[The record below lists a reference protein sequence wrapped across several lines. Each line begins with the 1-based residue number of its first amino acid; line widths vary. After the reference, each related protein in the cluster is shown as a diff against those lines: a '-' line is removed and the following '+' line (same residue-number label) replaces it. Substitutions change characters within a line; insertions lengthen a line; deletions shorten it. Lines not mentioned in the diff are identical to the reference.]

1 MKFIHI
7 SDTHFKK
14 DKFDLFGLDPKKR
27 LKKAIRSIN
36 KNQKNAKF
44 IIVTGDLT
52 DRGDIYSYQT
62 LKDILDTA
70 KMPVYTIIGNH
81 DERDNYL
88 SVFKD
93 AFVTDGFIQT
103 TKIIKNSVFIFL
115 DTKIENTHAGDMC
128 NQRFDWFKS
137 QLKLHKDKD
146 VYIFM
151 HHPPMDIGIPKM
163 DIVGFK
169 SKQKLKR
176 IFLKNPNIKYL
187 FFGHVH
193 RQISGTWAG
202 VPYSCVKGINHQ
214 VSYQKDRD
222 ELYFTNEEKPAYN
235 VVQLHKNYVNIN
247 SHEFL
252 VEDEYYLADY

>member
-1 MKFIHI
+1 MRFIHI

-27 LKKAIRSIN
+27 LKKAIKSIN
-36 KNQKNAKF
+36 KNHRNAKF

-52 DRGDIYSYQT
+52 DKGDEHSYQT
-62 LKDILDTA
+62 IKDILDTA
-70 KMPVYTIIGNH
+70 KIPVYTIIGNH
-81 DERDNYL
+81 DHRENYL
-88 SVFKD
+88 SVFED
-93 AFVTDGFIQT
+93 AFLNDGFVQGT
-103 TKIIKNSVFIFL
+103 VIIKNSAFIFL

-128 NQRFDWFKS
+128 DKRFAWFKNE
-137 QLKLHKDKD
+137 LKVHKDRD
-146 VYIFM
+146 IYLFM

-176 IFLKNPNIKYL
+176 ILLKTANIKYL

-193 RQISGTWAG
+193 RQISGIWAG

-214 VSYQKDRD
+214 VSYQKGME

-235 VVQLHKNYVNIN
+235 VVEILKNYVNIN

-252 VEDEYYLADY
+252 DEDEFYLADY